1 MHAGLETSQQES
13 GVPVA
18 ELLDFLR
25 RESVSSEP
33 EGDKAKRGWSE
44 DKTTALLSNGG

>member
-1 MHAGLETSQQES
+1 MNVDLETSKQES

-18 ELLDFLR
+18 ELLSFLR

-33 EGDKAKRGWSE
+33 EGDKAKRFE
-44 DKTTALLSNGG
+44 